1 MCFFAPILLGKKK
14 PSIHSFPIGDHRV
27 VISQYLSKKN
37 DHHRNPHHPSIH
49 PSIHPSRDG
58 TYRTSLVRRGGR
70 FEYAPEIEFESD
82 SGIARRALLEVR
94 RLSHLLFSVRPAERS
109 GRRSTSG
116 RRHRV
121 HPPLDPFR
129 DRTDVDRRGTTA
141 IRGGGGGG

>member
-1 MCFFAPILLGKKK
+1 MCIFAPISLGRRSL
-14 PSIHSFPIGDHRV
+14 SIHSFPMGSSGV
-27 VISQYLSKKN
+27 VISQSLIQTIITETTT
-37 DHHRNPHHPSIH
+37 IH